1 MTIMPQPTRKNI
13 AVIGS
18 GVAGLTTA
26 YLLDKHYDVTLFERN
41 DYAGGHTNTVELTD
55 GPDRGLAIDTG
66 FIVLNDQTYPLFRR
80 LLARLGV
87 PTQDSDMSF
96 AFASEVTGLQYAGTD
111 LGGLF
116 AQRRNLIN
124 PRFYHLLHHITR
136 FCKMARADLYS
147 GRLTGRTMGDYLDF
161 RNVSAAAVHNYIV
174 PMAGAIWSASAR
186 EIRAFPAE
194 TLIRFWANHG
204 LLSLKNRPQWMTV
217 QGGSQ
222 AYVKQMRSTWN
233 VRLHLNT
240 NLEHVRRQA
249 SGVILRHRDGR
260 EQSFDAVVLAAH
272 ADESLRLLADPSAD
286 EQRLLGPW
294 RYQPNHTVLHTDRRV
309 MPSNRRAWASWNYVE
324 RPQTEHTTPVAVTYH
339 MNRLQ
344 NLATSTDYFV
354 TLNDTSVIA
363 RDKIL
368 REFIYHHPTFT
379 FDSLATQSALPTLNG
394 VRNTYFCGSYF
405 GYGFHED
412 AVRSAVAVAENLGA
426 PL

>member
-1 MTIMPQPTRKNI
+1 MTTPNPTPRKSI

-18 GVAGLTTA
+18 GVAGLTAA
-26 YLLDKHYDVTLFERN
+26 YLLDARHEVTLFERN
-41 DYAGGHTNTVELTD
+41 DYAGGHTNTVD
-55 GPDRGLAIDTG
+55 VSSGPDRGLAIDTG
-66 FIVLNDQTYPLFRR
+66 FIVLNDRTYPLFRR

-116 AQRRNLIN
+116 AQRWNLSN
-124 PRFYHLLHHITR
+124 PRFPQLLHGITR
-136 FCKMARADLYS
+136 FCQTARADLYS
-147 GRLTGRTMGDYLDF
+147 GRLSGRTVGDYLKW
-161 RNVSAAAVHNYIV
+161 RKIPARTVSNYIV
-174 PMAGAIWSASAR
+174 PMAGAIWSASAAG
-186 EIRAFPAE
+186 IRDFPAE
-194 TLIRFWANHG
+194 TLVRFWDNHG

-222 AYVKQMRSTWN
+222 AYVKQMRATWK

-240 NLEHVRRQA
+240 DLEHVRRQA
-249 SGVILRHRDGR
+249 SGVVLRHRDGR
-260 EQSFDAVVLAAH
+260 EQSFDTVVLAAH

-324 RPQTEHTTPVAVTYH
+324 RPQTAATTPVAVTYH

-344 NLATSTDYFV
+344 QLRAGQDYFV
-354 TLNDTSVIA
+354 TLNGADYIA

-368 REFIYHHPTFT
+368 REFTYHHPEFS
-379 FDSLATQSALPTLNG
+379 FASLSTQRELPSLNG

-412 AVRSAVAVAENLGA
+412 AVAAGVAVADALGA